1 MRDIKFRAWDTYN
14 KEMLEVQE
22 LDYVDSY
29 NGQPMV
35 RTSMYRD
42 YFDTEDMILMQ
53 YTGLKDKNGKEIYE
67 GDICLYI
74 GSDGKGDIS
83 YPYCGEQR
91 SFVGEKIVIDS
102 YQSMIIGRHI
112 STYKE
117 SINFSAPNGI
127 INGWEI
133 IKPYDLWN
141 HQGWIEVIGNIYEN
155 KNLLK
160 EDIKK

>member
-1 MRDIKFRAWDTYN
+1 MKTQY
-14 KEMLEVQE
+14 
-22 LDYVDSY
+22 
-29 NGQPMV
+29 G
-35 RTSMYRD
+35 
-42 YFDTEDMILMQ
+42 Q
-53 YTGLKDKNGKEIYE
+53 YTGLKDKNQNEIYE

-83 YPYCGEQR
+83 YPYCGEHR
-91 SFVGEKIVIDS
+91 TFVGEKIVIDN

-112 STYKE
+112 STYKK

-141 HQGWIEVIGNIYEN
+141 HQGWIEVIGNIYDNPE
-155 KNLLK
+155 LLEK
-160 EDIKK
+160 